1 DDGRSIRLRGV
12 QEPRRTCSRG
22 QCHRDRGRLRVFLHL
37 WMDRGQDVL
46 ALRAAT
52 QLRAIRMVA
61 NSGGRGRTRS
71 AVYFLKSGQTFL
83 ELAGLAK
90 TPEVRRHNRFYR
102 GRVDAESLQRA
113 RLRR

>member
-1 DDGRSIRLRGV
+1 
-12 QEPRRTCSRG
+12 
-22 QCHRDRGRLRVFLHL
+22 
-37 WMDRGQDVL
+37 MDRGQDVL

-90 TPEVRRHNRFYR
+90 SPEVRRHNRFYR

-113 RLRR
+113 RLRRGGLRHDIVASQQFDLIGGQHRLRE